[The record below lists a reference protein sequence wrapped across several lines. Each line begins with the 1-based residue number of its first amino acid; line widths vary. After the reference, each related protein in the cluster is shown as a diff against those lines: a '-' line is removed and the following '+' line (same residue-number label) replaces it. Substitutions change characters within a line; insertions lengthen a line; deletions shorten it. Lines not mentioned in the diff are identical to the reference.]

1 MTEPLG
7 DHDGTADHVLIQ
19 SEPLKP
25 QNGQDGSPEGPSHSA
40 TNRRDNA
47 SQSKSPKL
55 DRSSSPRSTQST
67 MLARA
72 TGQGTSTKSHSSLS
86 QKKGRS
92 EPSTKVMER
101 QSGDSSGGR
110 LAEAQT
116 IPSGNESEASEEE
129 HSERDKKHLTAKSFF
144 RKFNEQGQTCLAM
157 SEGRAC
163 PRRAQERVNAEGT
176 VPSFSGAPP
185 ITFPGPGIARRTL

>member
-1 MTEPLG
+1 
-7 DHDGTADHVLIQ
+7 
-19 SEPLKP
+19 
-25 QNGQDGSPEGPSHSA
+25 
-40 TNRRDNA
+40 
-47 SQSKSPKL
+47 
-55 DRSSSPRSTQST
+55 

-72 TGQGTSTKSHSSLS
+72 IGQGTSTKSHSSLS
-86 QKKGRS
+86 QKKGRT

-129 HSERDKKHLTAKSFF
+129 HSERDKQNLTAKSIF
-144 RKFNEQGQTCLAM
+144 REFNEQGRTCLAIT
-157 SEGRAC
+157 EGQAC

-176 VPSFSGAPP
+176 VPSFGGAPS
-185 ITFPGPGIARRTL
+185 ITFPGAGFYCSPHALTAVQAIEARALTGTPMGTRDEFLF